1 MATHKL
7 SDPTHPIQRIRESWI
22 IQVLE
27 RLDNLF
33 HVIVAVL
40 FVLMAATVLIHTSVV
55 FARQLPLIIPRQPA
69 IEPPSESAPTKE
81 ANSALAPKT
90 AEEHPSVT
98 KVDPFLHNSLEI
110 LSSILF
116 VVIILELLKTI
127 LTYLL
132 TRNIQ
137 AIMQE
142 FIVVGIISSVR
153 KILLVGAESS
163 LGGSKGIEFIQEAT
177 GTLLS
182 IGGILALILGL
193 ILLQRAFGNKET
205 DSKASLN

>member
-1 MATHKL
+1 MSAL
-7 SDPTHPIQRIRESWI
+7 EHPDTAHPPEPVRESWI

-33 HVIVAVL
+33 HVFVAIL
-40 FVLMAATVLIHTSVV
+40 FVLMAASVLIHTSVV
-55 FARQLPLIIPRQPA
+55 FSRQIPLIIPRQPA
-69 IEPPSESAPTKE
+69 VEHNSTEPLAKE
-81 ANSALAPKT
+81 IPVPPGART
-90 AEEHPSVT
+90 AEENARVAN
-98 KVDPFLHNSLEI
+98 VDPFLHNSLEI

-132 TRNIQ
+132 THNIQ

-163 LGGSKGIEFIQEAT
+163 LAGSKGMEFIQEAT

-182 IGGILALILGL
+182 IGGILVLILGL
-193 ILLQRAFGNKET
+193 MLLQRAFGKKET
-205 DSKASLN
+205 EPQG